1 MKHLHSLVGAMLLTP
16 GVALAAPACV
26 SASYSTYTAIG
37 FECEINGAVFSN
49 FTYPATPNGGD
60 LLAGDIT
67 VSPLSTLNSVGLRFT
82 AAFSASGLPNGPG
95 NFEGQFVEQYRFI
108 YQVFLPAGVFVSATT
123 NINGGSVFSP
133 NAQKPSGYLAAMSV
147 ANDGASAIVGNNTPG
162 QTETNALFT
171 ARANITADTL
181 AQLTG
186 GASAVGTAAPV
197 GIGEYDSFDN
207 VFQYRTADVPEPQT
221 AAMIVLA
228 LAAGV
233 RAARFRRK
241 PSGAIGS

>member
-1 MKHLHSLVGAMLLTP
+1 MKHLHTMIGALMLTS
-16 GVALAAPACV
+16 GSAFAAPACV
-26 SASYSTYTAIG
+26 SASYSTYTSVG

-67 VSPLSTLNSVGLRFT
+67 VSPLSALNSVGLRF
-82 AAFSASGLPNGPG
+82 AANFSASGLPNGPG

-108 YQVFLPAGVFVSATT
+108 YQVSIANGLFHSATT

-197 GIGEYDSFDN
+197 GIGEYDSFEN
-207 VFQYRTADVPEPQT
+207 VFQYRAADVPEPQT
-221 AAMIVLA
+221 AAMMMLA
-228 LAAGV
+228 LAAAGLVV
-233 RAARFRRK
+233 RRRR
-241 PSGAIGS
+241 